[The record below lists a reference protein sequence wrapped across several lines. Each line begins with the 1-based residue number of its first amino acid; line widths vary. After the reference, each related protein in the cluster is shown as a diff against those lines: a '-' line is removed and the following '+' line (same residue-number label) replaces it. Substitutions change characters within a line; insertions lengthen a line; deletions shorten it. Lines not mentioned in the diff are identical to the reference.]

1 MGAIVIAAGY
11 ILSSQSIHFL
21 WLSSLGFIINWY
33 GDSLDGT
40 LARVRDMQRPIYGYY
55 LDHTVDCINEAF
67 MFLGVGLSPL
77 MNLPLALMILVVY
90 LFLTINVS
98 VNAHLKG
105 EFKLTYLKLG
115 PTEFRVFAILVNTLF
130 ILVRPL
136 RDFSQQ
142 VNILK
147 TSQDGTT
154 PLSGA
159 VFSLYTESG
168 YNAKPKQASKTE
180 LISDGNGKIDLG
192 KLAYGKYYL
201 VETTAPAGYVLL
213 SEPVVI
219 IVGSSGVTYTQGDR
233 NLPLSGN
240 GINHNTTTDIYT
252 LTVTNNAGAR
262 LPSTGGSGTAPYTL
276 AGIALMGIALFL
288 LLRRRAGCGE

>member
-1 MGAIVIAAGY
+1 MTDKKAERIQTSFLNGIEKKALVWLAARQPKWMVSDMLTFIGTLGAIVIAAGY

-142 VNILK
+142 VNILGHPAEFRAL
-147 TSQDGTT
+147 DVAGTIVLVLLVAIYLIT
-154 PLSGA
+154 I
-159 VFSLYTESG
+159 
-168 YNAKPKQASKTE
+168 
-180 LISDGNGKIDLG
+180 ISDAR
-192 KLAYGKYYL
+192 AYAKADPMP
-201 VETTAPAGYVLL
+201 EKKK
-213 SEPVVI
+213 
-219 IVGSSGVTYTQGDR
+219 D
-233 NLPLSGN
+233 
-240 GINHNTTTDIYT
+240 
-252 LTVTNNAGAR
+252 
-262 LPSTGGSGTAPYTL
+262 
-276 AGIALMGIALFL
+276 
-288 LLRRRAGCGE
+288 

>member
-1 MGAIVIAAGY
+1 MADKKAERIQTSFLNGIEKKALVWLAERQPKWMVSDMLTCIGTLGAIVIAVGY
-11 ILSSQSIHFL
+11 ILSSRSIHFL
-21 WLSSLGFIINWY
+21 WLSSLGFVINWF

-40 LARVRDMQRPIYGYY
+40 LARVRGMQRPVYGYY

-136 RDFSQQ
+136 RDFSQH
-142 VNILK
+142 VNIL
-147 TSQDGTT
+147 GH
-154 PLSGA
+154 PA
-159 VFSLYTESG
+159 
-168 YNAKPKQASKTE
+168 E
-180 LISDGNGKIDLG
+180 LRALDVAGIIV
-192 KLAYGKYYL
+192 LA
-201 VETTAPAGYVLL
+201 LL
-213 SEPVVI
+213 VVI
-219 IVGSSGVTYTQGDR
+219 YLITI
-233 NLPLSGN
+233 LS
-240 GINHNTTTDIYT
+240 D
-252 LTVTNNAGAR
+252 AR
-262 LPSTGGSGTAPYTL
+262 AYAKADPMPE
-276 AGIALMGIALFL
+276 
-288 LLRRRAGCGE
+288 RKKD